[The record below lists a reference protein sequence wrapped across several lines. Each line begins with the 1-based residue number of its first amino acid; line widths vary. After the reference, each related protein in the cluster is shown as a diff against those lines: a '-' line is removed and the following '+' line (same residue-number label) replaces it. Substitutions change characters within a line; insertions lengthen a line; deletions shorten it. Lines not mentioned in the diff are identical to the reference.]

1 MKQNYEE
8 VPNIIT
14 GKDLNYLCDIFN
26 WNFNASK
33 LASHFANEVDDEA
46 IKNLL
51 NEIADTHKEHAKAIL
66 NILQ

>member
-8 VPNIIT
+8 VPNIIS
-14 GKDLNYLCDIFN
+14 GKDLNYLCDIYN

-33 LASHFANEVDDEA
+33 LAKHFSNEATDEE
-46 IKNLL
+46 IKALL
-51 NEIADTHKEHAKAIL
+51 EKIADTHKEHAKAVL

>member
-8 VPNIIT
+8 VPNIIS
-14 GKDLNYLCDIFN
+14 GKDLNYLCDIYN

-33 LASHFANEVDDEA
+33 LAKHFSTEVTDEE
-46 IKNLL
+46 IKALL
-51 NEIADTHKEHAKAIL
+51 EKIAGTHKEHAKAVL